1 MCQEGHNVYISP
13 RGDTRSDE
21 YRRPGSR
28 CVLHL
33 CYRSLHELLTRQR
46 LKGETGAGREDQ
58 TPPIPPVQPA
68 RAGLGIQ
75 SDQDSRVVVSYADSI
90 LQQTPHQISQPELF
104 PDFDNFQPQVQA
116 QTHDNPQAAL
126 PSDTY
131 VSGMPSADFNPH
143 ESFMHDGVQLG
154 DFLADIMMSISPA
167 QFDVG
172 SAGNSNT
179 DDLMP
184 DVFNFGNEEDFDL
197 NAIDFQLL
205 SQPFVPG
212 SPPHQPTAGD
222 ESHCPPSRAEG
233 SGVDPVSVEAFQKS
247 LWRWTPGQADQG
259 HCEQVNLLLPHYVGA
274 PSSYVSRPCV
284 ENLKQLARDRML
296 AMVLNT
302 CDREAVPRIVTS
314 FPCAELL
321 DHLMQEY
328 LLFHSQEPDPFIHI
342 PTFQPQAM
350 RPELLASTVFFG
362 AVRSPVPLV
371 QKLGFALQE
380 SVRLAL
386 PKTVCDSVYVN

>member
-1 MCQEGHNVYISP
+1 M
-13 RGDTRSDE
+13 
-21 YRRPGSR
+21 
-28 CVLHL
+28 LHL
-33 CYRSLHELLTRQR
+33 LYHSLHELLTRQR
-46 LKGETGAGREDQ
+46 FEGKTGAEIEDQ
-58 TPPIPPVQPA
+58 TPPIPPGQPA
-68 RAGLGIQ
+68 TAELGIQ
-75 SDQDSRVVVSYADSI
+75 PDQNSRVVVAYAEKI
-90 LQQTPHQISQPELF
+90 LQQTTRQISQPEIY
-104 PDFDNFQPQVQA
+104 PNFDNFQPQVQL
-116 QTHDNPQAAL
+116 QTHGNSRVAL
-126 PSDTY
+126 PSNTY
-131 VSGMPSADFNPH
+131 VSGMPCADFNSH
-143 ESFMHDGVQLG
+143 ESFMPDGVHLG
-154 DFLADIMMSISPA
+154 DFLADIMMSGSPA
-167 QFDVG
+167 QFDLG

-184 DVFNFGNEEDFDL
+184 DVFDFGIEEDFDL

-212 SPPHQPTAGD
+212 SPSHQMTAGD

-247 LWRWTPGQADQG
+247 LWQWTPGQADQG
-259 HCEQVNLLLPHYVGA
+259 HCEQINLLLPHYIGA
-274 PSSYVSRPCV
+274 PSSNISRPCV
-284 ENLKQLARDRML
+284 EGLNRLARDRML

-328 LLFHSQEPDPFIHI
+328 LFFHSQEPDPFIHI

-350 RPELLASTVFFG
+350 RPELVASTVFFG
-362 AVRSPVPLV
+362 AVRSPVPLI

-386 PKTVCDSVYVN
+386 PKTVCDIVSVDRQSLTGFSSRATIA